1 MNYQDGLFMKTDNYV
16 RQNSSKSN
24 LLSLN
29 YAFFILLAA
38 TAVLLVSLVL
48 ALTVMTI
55 SDASADPN
63 KDNTIDNGGT
73 DSTPIGSGAIN
84 VGANNSPLF
93 PTTPSRSSYI
103 IGQAADVKTVSD
115 IKSENT
121 ILIDLESFT
130 SIAEKNADKKIYP
143 ASMTKVMT
151 LLVACE
157 NITDL
162 DTMLTIKQEHLDYCI
177 QNTDASSFFGKE
189 PDLVGEQISVKDAL
203 YLISYRS
210 DTISCLLIAE
220 HVVGSEQAFVE
231 LMNKKADDLKLT
243 GTKFMNCTG
252 LYNKDHYSTC
262 REIASIM
269 AYTIENQMAK
279 EILFS
284 TDTYTFQ
291 SSKFYTAADP
301 NKKVTYYPKPEWYS
315 KNVRFNSKVQLETSV
330 VVAGKTGYIDESGV
344 SLVSI
349 AKSDSG
355 KYYINVIVGQ
365 PKGSGLDESIST
377 NEVKKI
383 YNTYIK

>member
-1 MNYQDGLFMKTDNYV
+1 MKADNYK
-16 RQNSSKSN
+16 RKNSTKNSLLN
-24 LLSLN
+24 VNYGFFLLLTITAVILLSLVITLTIITVSDN
-29 YAFFILLAA
+29 KALDQGDKGDPGIQTPGDSGAA
-38 TAVLLVSLVL
+38 SVGS
-48 ALTVMTI
+48 
-55 SDASADPN
+55 
-63 KDNTIDNGGT
+63 DNT
-73 DSTPIGSGAIN
+73 
-84 VGANNSPLF
+84 PLF
-93 PTTPSRSSYI
+93 PTTPSRDSYV
-103 IGQAADVKTVSD
+103 IGQASDVKTVSD

-121 ILIDLESFT
+121 ILVDLESFT

-157 NITDL
+157 NITNL
-162 DTMLTIKQEHLDYCI
+162 NTMLTIKQEHLDYCI
-177 QNTDASSFFGKE
+177 QNVDASSFFGKE

-220 HVVGSEQAFVE
+220 HIATNEEAFVE
-231 LMNKKADDLKLT
+231 LMNKKAKELDLT
-243 GTKFMNCTG
+243 NTNFTNCTG
-252 LYNKDHYSTC
+252 LYNANHYSTC

-269 AYTIENQMAK
+269 AYAIENQMAK

-291 SSKFYTAADP
+291 SYKFYTTKDP
-301 NKKVTYYPKPEWYS
+301 NKKVTYYPSPEWYI
-315 KNVRFNSKVQLETSV
+315 KDVRFNKKVQLESSV

-344 SLVSI
+344 SLVSV

-365 PKGSGLDESIST
+365 PKGSGVTESIST